1 MSTSK
6 PNARAQNRKLVLVV
20 VLVLRSKGPNNARLL
35 LVLEVISDYW
45 SALDSRFGSK
55 DGNFER
61 NNYIIPLPSPL
72 EIPGIV
78 EKKSVYK
85 DTSQVKALMFVFF

>member
-6 PNARAQNRKLVLVV
+6 PNARAQNRKLVLV
-20 VLVLRSKGPNNARLL
+20 LVLRSKGRNNARLL